1 MSDRVQV
8 DGEALSALMDGELS
22 EFELRRLLARISDEP
37 ELLATWERYNLV
49 RAVYQPEPLSLHFP
63 SAHGINSLSSKIMAA
78 IEAEPALALDPETS
92 AAHAHDKDRKI
103 AGSVWTSQIAKLA
116 VAASVALAVFAG
128 MQSILVSPQVPSI
141 ASGNPTDVTPPV
153 QTGNGNI
160 QLAVDEDAQ
169 RRLNEY
175 IRSVS
180 IPSRN
185 EPSGAPFNIL
195 LESPMLHPVSDLELI
210 QEVERTNP

>member
-1 MSDRVQV
+1 MSDRIQV

-49 RAVYQPEPLSLHFP
+49 RAVYQPEPLSLQVP
-63 SAHGINSLSSKIMAA
+63 VASGMSSLSERIMAA
-78 IEAEPALALDPETS
+78 IEAEPAIARESDTGTTRKVSGS
-92 AAHAHDKDRKI
+92 AWA
-103 AGSVWTSQIAKLA
+103 SQVAKFA
-116 VAASVALAVFAG
+116 VAASVALAVFVG
-128 MQSILVSPQVPSI
+128 MQSIL
-141 ASGNPTDVTPPV
+141 DVTDAPSVASRNPAESV
-153 QTGNGNI
+153 APTGNGNV

-180 IPSRN
+180 IPSST
-185 EPSGAPFNIL
+185 ESSGTPFNIL

>member
-1 MSDRVQV
+1 MSDRIQV

-49 RAVYQPEPLSLHFP
+49 RAVYQPEPLSLK
-63 SAHGINSLSSKIMAA
+63 SLSVSGSDSLSDKIMAA
-78 IEAEPALALDPETS
+78 IEAEPALT
-92 AAHAHDKDRKI
+92 HASVASDDAIHGKARNI
-103 AGSVWTSQIAKLA
+103 ASPMWTSQIAKLA
-116 VAASVALAVFAG
+116 VAASVALAVFVG
-128 MQSILVSPQVPSI
+128 MQSIM
-141 ASGNPTDVTPPV
+141 VTPQAPSLAS
-153 QTGNGNI
+153 QSPLDAAAPMQASDSNI

-180 IPSRN
+180 IPSRT
-185 EPSGAPFNIL
+185 EASGTPFNIL